1 MKKTVLFLTS
11 LLMVCSFLCSCG
23 ENNEIVFEKVENIES
38 EIVTETSTE
47 IKEELVFTAEIASES
62 FLASTK
68 DYHSFEAE
76 GENYVPILFKTSEAV
91 FNLELYKI
99 RLDNNGK
106 YVKADVLYT
115 LDELTPDK
123 HLVGST
129 LIVGT
134 TPQMALCFTDGTGVT
149 YNYSINKRSG
159 DKIVLSKIELAE
171 TTETSN

>member
-1 MKKTVLFLTS
+1 MKKTVLFLAA
-11 LLMVCSFLCSCG
+11 LLIVCSFLCSCG

-47 IKEELVFTAEIASES
+47 IKEELVFTAEIASDA

-68 DYHSFEAE
+68 DYHSFKAE
-76 GENYVPILFKTSEAV
+76 GENYIPILFKTSEAV

-99 RLDNNGK
+99 RLDTNGK

-123 HLVGST
+123 HLVGSI

-134 TPQMALCFTDGTGVT
+134 TPQMALCFTDGAGVT

-159 DKIVLSKIELAE
+159 DKIVLSKIEL
-171 TTETSN
+171 TETSN